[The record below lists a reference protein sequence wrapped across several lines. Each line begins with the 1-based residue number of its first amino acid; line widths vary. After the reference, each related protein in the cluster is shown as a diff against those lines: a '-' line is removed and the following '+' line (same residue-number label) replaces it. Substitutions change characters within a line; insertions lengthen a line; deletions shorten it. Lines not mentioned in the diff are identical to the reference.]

1 MLIFEQLDM
10 ARPER
15 LADGIIDAGQALEIE
30 HAKSPVSLYKSVS
43 IGIAVFSAD
52 EDLTAEKIIE
62 KADKALYR
70 AKRNGR
76 NQASA

>member
-1 MLIFEQLDM
+1 MTQTTAISMFLGH
-10 ARPER
+10 R
-15 LADGIIDAGQALEIE
+15 LVILLGKAG
-30 HAKSPVSLYKSVS
+30 YKSVS